1 MILNF
6 VSKKKCVLKE
16 KQMFTLEKQMFTLV
30 VHAHEWYYA
39 WTFF

>member
-16 KQMFTLEKQMFTLV
+16 KQMFTLV